1 MSTDLDVV
9 IIGGGV
15 QGLLALDTL
24 TERGS
29 ESRTGHPARR
39 QWGRIASV
47 RCGSATL
54 LVARSF
60 PVYPATVRLSQSSHP
75 SRALGKYAPRR
86 GQRTECVSHVC
97 DVWPNPRGHASRGQD
112 LEPGSAVRP
121 PPGETA

>member
-39 QWGRIASV
+39 QWGGSRPSAAVPPLSSSPAAS
-47 RCGSATL
+47 RSTL
-54 LVARSF
+54 
-60 PVYPATVRLSQSSHP
+60 RLSDCHNPPTLRGRLESM
-75 SRALGKYAPRR
+75 RRDAVNALSACHTSVTCGPILAVMLPAGK
-86 GQRTECVSHVC
+86 T
-97 DVWPNPRGHASRGQD
+97 
-112 LEPGSAVRP
+112 
-121 PPGETA
+121 